1 MAEVTLCWAELRWN
15 SAICCDLVEVEC
27 QRIEV
32 VKDDRVELSGVAQNP
47 SKVGKSAADLVGV
60 AVETGDAQERFGTVG
75 RELSRPQIAVLC
87 LFDLPGLG
95 QHAYDIGPALPR
107 GGVGHQ

>member
-1 MAEVTLCWAELRWN
+1 MAEVTLCGAELPRH

-27 QRIEV
+27 QGVEV
-32 VKDDRVELSGVAQNP
+32 VKDDRVKLSGVAQNS
-47 SKVGKSAADLVGV
+47 SKVGKSAADPVGI
-60 AVETGDAQERFGTVG
+60 AIETGDAQERFGTVG

-87 LFDLPGLG
+87 PFDLPGLR
-95 QHAYDIGPALPR
+95 QHASEIGPSFPR